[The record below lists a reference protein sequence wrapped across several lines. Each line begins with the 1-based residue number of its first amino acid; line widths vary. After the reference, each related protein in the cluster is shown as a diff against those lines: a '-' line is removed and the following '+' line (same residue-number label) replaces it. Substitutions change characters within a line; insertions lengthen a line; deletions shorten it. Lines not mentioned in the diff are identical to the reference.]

1 LADCADILARQGLE
15 LDDEHLES
23 PGSREVVARMLA
35 NLGHAYSVEESRW
48 QKSMVDR
55 WLGLLTGAEQ

>member
-1 LADCADILARQGLE
+1 LE
-15 LDDEHLES
+15 LDDEHLE
-23 PGSREVVARMLA
+23 PTGSREVVARMLA